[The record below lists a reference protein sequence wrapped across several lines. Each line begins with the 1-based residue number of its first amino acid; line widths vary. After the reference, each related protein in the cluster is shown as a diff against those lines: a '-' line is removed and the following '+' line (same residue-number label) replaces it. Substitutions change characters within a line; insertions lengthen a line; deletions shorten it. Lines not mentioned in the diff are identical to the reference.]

1 MAKKNAK
8 KIENR
13 EEKKTNLEEMEVD
26 FPRGGES
33 SLTPMEYRDITEQV
47 NKDLFEQKEES
58 IDKKKKKKRK
68 SIDEDSTSE
77 NKKQKLDNT
86 IRLLNFKHLKV
97 GMCILGAIKE
107 INELELVISL
117 PNGLTGFVSITEI
130 SEEIS
135 KIAEQV
141 ANDDND
147 EEELPELNSLFTI
160 GQLIACAVS
169 ELSDVSNKKKINL
182 SIKPSI
188 VNATLISKDISTGMM
203 LNSEVVSKEDHGYV
217 MSTGIDGVKAFL
229 NSKNIPEDVTL
240 TIGQVISCS
249 VASIDGN
256 FRTVQLTLKKEA
268 IVKSV
273 IPNKSSPS
281 LTSLKPGALVNTY
294 IKKVL
299 DSGLQC
305 TFCGIF
311 NATIDIFNLSTEK
324 PIDQLYKEKQKI
336 RARIIYI
343 NYSKL
348 KIGLSLN
355 KNLIEYEPISFPN
368 IRIGTILDNVK
379 IKRIDEA
386 IGTLVTFNDDVQGY
400 VHVSRLDDK
409 HVDNISKK
417 FSIGSTHKGRVV
429 GLDYFGDIVHLSF
442 QQSILNIKYFT
453 YEDIEVGSVIKG
465 TIAKLGNFGLLIN
478 LNDHIKVLCPKRH
491 FSDVQLKNPE
501 KKFKKDAQVKFRVL
515 EVIPKLKKV
524 VVTLRKSLVDST
536 LPIISSYDNIE
547 KGMITMGVIEAVKK
561 FGCIVKFYNQVHG
574 LCPIHELSEDFIKN
588 PEDHFKVNQV
598 VKCRVMDFNKD
609 ESKLRVS
616 FKLLNV
622 EQQENFE
629 KVQVGEIVSGKV
641 IYTVDD
647 GALIEL
653 NNMNGIRCFLPKVHM
668 SDFESN
674 AEDIHSQLKE
684 GSVLNNLMV
693 LYKDKSNN
701 QIFLTMKKLL
711 VEAHK
716 AKQLPDKF
724 EQVKV
729 NNLIPGYVKYITTNY
744 SVISF
749 LDELIGVVI
758 KDNVSDDYVK
768 SIDSKLK
775 LGKTVIALVTEI
787 DKEKKQ
793 FNLSL
798 KFSECEKADNAK
810 KYINKDM
817 SNYFT
822 TFDEIS
828 ITNYEAKKEKNRKKN
843 LEQWKNLFIG
853 GPVEGFIKT
862 NVPAG
867 TVVELKS
874 KITGLI
880 LKEHFEGEEK
890 KIGTSVKGR
899 IMDIDIKN
907 NVVNITMKSDLV
919 KGNAKIPKEL
929 TVKGKT
935 VDAIVQLVKQNYV
948 IVSLPK
954 YGHQFAYLSE
964 NSYNKPEINHISKYS
979 IGQSIS
985 VITLGVLK
993 SDVGFERL
1001 LLKLNASSKNAVV
1014 DTRRIIKDPIDK
1026 SITAL
1031 EDLIPGKEIKG
1042 RIKGVKKTQI
1052 NVTLGSNL
1060 KGRIHITEVFDKLED
1075 VKDKSKPLAN
1085 YKAGQIINC
1094 RVIGVF
1100 NSKGYKYLPLTHRN
1114 PISQTTIELSVKPS
1128 RMALAPNTMGSP
1140 ILSIEDVKVGS
1151 IILGA
1156 VSNVT
1161 DNAVWMYVGP
1171 QLLGRVV
1178 LSELSN
1184 DPKIVE
1190 NFKKNFLEG
1199 QIYPCYILNKNTK
1212 KGLLDISLRDAVDG
1226 KKEVKTI
1233 DNVKVGDILM
1243 GKVIKVNENKGINI
1257 RINNRLIGR
1266 AYITDIKD
1274 VFEKNPTKDFKV
1286 GQIVSTYVLNVDKSN
1301 KQVDLSLRKS
1311 RVNNEKCEDKNA
1323 AADIQTFEDVKE
1335 DMIVYGYIKL
1345 VSDKGCFVTL
1355 SSHLDARVKI
1365 AELSDLYVKE
1375 WKNLVSVGQLVKG
1388 RVISIDK
1395 SNKRI
1400 ELTLKE
1406 SIVSPETAKKVIQWS
1421 DLSKGQKVT
1430 GIIKGIEEF
1439 GVFIRIDNSNISG
1452 LCHKAELSDT
1462 SVKDITKLY
1471 SVGDKVKAYIT
1482 KVDLEKKRVSFSLKA
1497 SYFADD
1503 DDSDEENEMDEDVE
1517 ENKQIMENVEN
1528 DEEEDEEENEE
1539 ENDDDDDD
1547 EDNEMDVDDK
1557 ETTIDNAPKSILNA
1571 PELEISQRWDDD
1583 DDSDNEKFDM
1593 SDDDDN
1599 DDDDDDNETKN
1610 ESTKKSKRA
1619 KKREKLER
1627 EEKIREQEKMILDND
1642 KLPEMADDF
1651 ERLLLGSPN
1660 SSYIWIKYMAF
1671 QLHMAEVEKARQ
1683 IAERALKTINY
1694 REEQEKMNIWIAY
1707 MNLENSYGTQESL
1720 LKVFER
1726 AVTLCEPK
1734 DIYMQLVKIYERS
1747 EKYDLAEQLYQTM
1760 IKRFRESSKIW
1771 CQCGLF
1777 YLKRNNIA
1785 ECRKILQ
1792 RSLQS
1797 LAKRKHIK
1805 TICKFAQMEFR
1816 YGEPERGRTIFEGIM
1831 SSYPKRVDL
1840 WSIYLDMEIR
1850 QGDQNLI
1857 RRLFERVIHM
1867 KFSSKKMKF
1876 FFKRYLEYE
1885 KKHGDEESIAHVKN
1899 AALEYIQTL
1908 Q

>member
-1 MAKKNAK
+1 
-8 KIENR
+8 
-13 EEKKTNLEEMEVD
+13 
-26 FPRGGES
+26 
-33 SLTPMEYRDITEQV
+33 
-47 NKDLFEQKEES
+47 
-58 IDKKKKKKRK
+58 
-68 SIDEDSTSE
+68 
-77 NKKQKLDNT
+77 
-86 IRLLNFKHLKV
+86 
-97 GMCILGAIKE
+97 
-107 INELELVISL
+107 
-117 PNGLTGFVSITEI
+117 
-130 SEEIS
+130 
-135 KIAEQV
+135 
-141 ANDDND
+141 
-147 EEELPELNSLFTI
+147 
-160 GQLIACAVS
+160 
-169 ELSDVSNKKKINL
+169 
-182 SIKPSI
+182 
-188 VNATLISKDISTGMM
+188 
-203 LNSEVVSKEDHGYV
+203 
-217 MSTGIDGVKAFL
+217 
-229 NSKNIPEDVTL
+229 
-240 TIGQVISCS
+240 
-249 VASIDGN
+249 
-256 FRTVQLTLKKEA
+256 
-268 IVKSV
+268 
-273 IPNKSSPS
+273 
-281 LTSLKPGALVNTY
+281 
-294 IKKVL
+294 
-299 DSGLQC
+299 
-305 TFCGIF
+305 
-311 NATIDIFNLSTEK
+311 
-324 PIDQLYKEKQKI
+324 
-336 RARIIYI
+336 
-343 NYSKL
+343 
-348 KIGLSLN
+348 
-355 KNLIEYEPISFPN
+355 
-368 IRIGTILDNVK
+368 
-379 IKRIDEA
+379 
-386 IGTLVTFNDDVQGY
+386 
-400 VHVSRLDDK
+400 
-409 HVDNISKK
+409 
-417 FSIGSTHKGRVV
+417 
-429 GLDYFGDIVHLSF
+429 
-442 QQSILNIKYFT
+442 
-453 YEDIEVGSVIKG
+453 
-465 TIAKLGNFGLLIN
+465 
-478 LNDHIKVLCPKRH
+478 
-491 FSDVQLKNPE
+491 
-501 KKFKKDAQVKFRVL
+501 
-515 EVIPKLKKV
+515 
-524 VVTLRKSLVDST
+524 
-536 LPIISSYDNIE
+536 
-547 KGMITMGVIEAVKK
+547 MITMGVIEAVKK

-574 LCPIHELSEDFIKN
+574 LCPIHELSEDYIKN
-588 PEDHFKVNQV
+588 PEDHFQINQV

-629 KVQVGEIVSGKV
+629 KVKIGEIVSGKV

-653 NNMNGIRCFLPKVHM
+653 NNMNGIRCFLPKAHM
-668 SDFESN
+668 SDFEAN

-684 GSVLNNLMV
+684 GSILNSLMI
-693 LYKDKSNN
+693 LYKDGNNN

-711 VEAHK
+711 IDAHK
-716 AKQLPDKF
+716 AKQLPEKF

-729 NNLIPGYVKYITTNY
+729 NTIIPGYVKYITTNY

-768 SIDSKLK
+768 TIDSKLK
-775 LGKTVIALVTEI
+775 LGKTVLALVTEV

-798 KFSECEKADNAK
+798 KLSECEKADNAS
-810 KYINKDM
+810 KYLNKDM
-817 SNYFT
+817 IDYFT
-822 TFDEIS
+822 TLDEIS
-828 ITNYEAKKEKNRKKN
+828 TTNYEAKKEKNRKKN
-843 LEQWKNLFIG
+843 LAQWKNLEIG

-867 TVVELKS
+867 TVVELKG

-880 LKEHFEGEEK
+880 LKDHFEGEEK
-890 KIGTSVKGR
+890 KIGASVKGR
-899 IMDIDIKN
+899 IMDIDVKN
-907 NVVNITMKSDLV
+907 NVVNITMKSELV
-919 KGNAKIPKEL
+919 KGDAKIPKEL
-929 TVKGKT
+929 TAKGKM
-935 VDAIVQLVKQNYV
+935 VDAIVQLVKQNYI

-954 YGHQFAYLSE
+954 YGQQLAYLSE
-964 NSYNKPEINHISKYS
+964 NGYNKPEINHTTKYS

-985 VITLGVLK
+985 AITLGVLK
-993 SDVGFERL
+993 SNTGFERV
-1001 LLKLNASSKNAVV
+1001 LLKLNASTKNAVA

-1031 EDLIPGKEIKG
+1031 EDLIPGREVKG

-1075 VKDKSKPLAN
+1075 VKDKSKPLAD
-1085 YKAGQIINC
+1085 YKAGQIITC

-1114 PISQTTIELSVKPS
+1114 PISQTTVELSVKPS
-1128 RMALAPNTMGSP
+1128 RMTLEPNIMGTP
-1140 ILSIEDVKVGS
+1140 ILSIDDVKVDS
-1151 IILGA
+1151 VLLGA

-1190 NFKKNFLEG
+1190 NFKSNFLEG
-1199 QIYPCYILNKNTK
+1199 QIYPCYILNKNVK
-1212 KGLLDISLRDAVDG
+1212 KGLLDISLRDAVNG

-1233 DNVKVGDILM
+1233 DNVKPGDILM
-1243 GKVIKVNENKGINI
+1243 GKIIKVNENKGINI
-1257 RINNRLIGR
+1257 RINKGLIGR

-1286 GQIVSTYVLNVDKSN
+1286 GQVVSTYVLNVDKNN

-1311 RVNNEKCEDKNA
+1311 RINQEKCEDKNA
-1323 AADIQTFEDVKE
+1323 APDIQTFDDIKE
-1335 DMIVYGYIKL
+1335 DMVVYGYIKL
-1345 VSDKGCFVTL
+1345 VSDKGCFITL

-1375 WKNLVSVGQLVKG
+1375 WKTLVSVGQLVKG

-1395 SNKRI
+1395 PNKRV

-1430 GIIKGIEEF
+1430 GVIKGIEDF

-1497 SYFADD
+1497 SYFVDD
-1503 DDSDEENEMDEDVE
+1503 NDSDEDNEMEEDVE
-1517 ENKQIMENVEN
+1517 DNEEEMKDVEN
-1528 DEEEDEEENEE
+1528 NEDDDEEENDDDEE
-1539 ENDDDDDD
+1539 EEDDDDDD
-1547 EDNEMDVDDK
+1547 EDEDDEMEVDAK

-1583 DDSDNEKFDM
+1583 DDSDNERLDM
-1593 SDDDDN
+1593 SDDDSDN
-1599 DDDDDDNETKN
+1599 DDEEDDDAAKADT
-1610 ESTKKSKRA
+1610 TKKSKRA

-1627 EEKIREQEKMILDND
+1627 EEKIREQEKMILEND

-1857 RRLFERVIHM
+1857 R
-1867 KFSSKKMKF
+1867 
-1876 FFKRYLEYE
+1876 Y
-1885 KKHGDEESIAHVKN
+1885 SI
-1899 AALEYIQTL
+1899 YIYI
-1908 Q
+1908 